1 MHYVINAQ
9 HRAQETPTVHS
20 CACCS
25 LLYGIYLPFPISFL
39 SLSLSYFSL
48 LPSSTFMHA
57 FKQLTNLVEY
67 EIPSALP
74 SFPSSPKQTRIRKS
88 GTRVLF
94 YSPLTEHRFDWI
106 ECRWGEEVGDK
117 WGEKRGEEIK
127 EREESNDSSC
137 VCLSYL
143 RTQVNLARCSHL
155 VPFFFSSRM
164 DDSSRSSSTVG
175 VPKFSISWRIFIFF
189 DYPSFIIAVYL
200 NLVIE
205 KWKEEENDPTMK
217 RM

>member
-1 MHYVINAQ
+1 MHNTGHKKLQ
-9 HRAQETPTVHS
+9 LSTPVPVARCFMEYTS
-20 CACCS
+20 
-25 LLYGIYLPFPISFL
+25 PFLFL
-39 SLSLSYFSL
+39 SFLSLSYFSARVYA
-48 LPSSTFMHA
+48 T
-57 FKQLTNLVEY
+57 KQLTNLVEY

-74 SFPSSPKQTRIRKS
+74 SFPSSPKQIRIRKS

-143 RTQVNLARCSHL
+143 DASKPRKVF
-155 VPFFFSSRM
+155 PFGAIFPLFEEM

-205 KWKEEENDPTMK
+205 KWKEKENDPTMK